1 MPSAPI
7 SSGRRQGDQLAI
19 NQTRVRR
26 ARIFRAQHRPEDS
39 LRRLDEAQTAMQK
52 LLSPGHCAFAAVAA
66 ERALALQLQGRL

>member
-1 MPSAPI
+1 
-7 SSGRRQGDQLAI
+7 
-19 NQTRVRR
+19 VRR